1 MTIYSDRR
9 LPLKGELNRLET
21 NYDRLRLQ
29 LFQESAVYDSLLAN
43 DMYPDFANSFLL
55 LIGKEKK
62 EAETIYVKFS
72 NERDPA
78 FSVRT
83 EICENS
89 SGRRYVRKLPTEKT
103 SEEHVKNLEKISR
116 ELGTFYGREG
126 LELNTCTVENDGV
139 RLEYLQGETL
149 EGRLDELLEAGKT
162 EELEKLFFS
171 YIKKIRRIHEGEMF
185 FKTPE
190 FVQVFGDAEISESC
204 RCSGMSN
211 IDLVPANILL
221 QDSGVSVIDYEWT
234 FRFPIPCNF
243 ILYRMIHYY
252 LESDGK
258 RAVLRD
264 LDFYKKAG
272 ISEKEL
278 EIYAEMERNF
288 QKYMEGGH
296 VPLREMYDEVSPGKV
311 DIMAYYDRIRAACA
325 TRRLQVFYD
334 RGNDFSEADSDIYPM
349 TKHGIDFGITVP
361 RNVRR
366 LRLDPGEAA
375 GGLVLK
381 KLVFENGKEAD
392 FSSNGFPIGK
402 GRYYFGGGDPQF
414 VIESLPKNTGKLY
427 IEIEVMKESE
437 AQEAFWMS
445 FSRISAEKDKEI
457 QKLKHQISEMENTK
471 AWKLYRSIKK
481 K

>member
-1 MTIYSDRR
+1 
-9 LPLKGELNRLET
+9 
-21 NYDRLRLQ
+21 
-29 LFQESAVYDSLLAN
+29 
-43 DMYPDFANSFLL
+43 
-55 LIGKEKK
+55 
-62 EAETIYVKFS
+62 
-72 NERDPA
+72 
-78 FSVRT
+78 
-83 EICENS
+83 
-89 SGRRYVRKLPTEKT
+89 
-103 SEEHVKNLEKISR
+103 
-116 ELGTFYGREG
+116 
-126 LELNTCTVENDGV
+126 
-139 RLEYLQGETL
+139 
-149 EGRLDELLEAGKT
+149 
-162 EELEKLFFS
+162 
-171 YIKKIRRIHEGEMF
+171 
-185 FKTPE
+185 
-190 FVQVFGDAEISESC
+190 
-204 RCSGMSN
+204 
-211 IDLVPANILL
+211 
-221 QDSGVSVIDYEWT
+221 
-234 FRFPIPCNF
+234 
-243 ILYRMIHYY
+243 
-252 LESDGK
+252 
-258 RAVLRD
+258 
-264 LDFYKKAG
+264 
-272 ISEKEL
+272 
-278 EIYAEMERNF
+278 MERNF

-392 FSSNGFPIGK
+392 FSSNGFPIGN

>member
-1 MTIYSDRR
+1 M
-9 LPLKGELNRLET
+9 
-21 NYDRLRLQ
+21 
-29 LFQESAVYDSLLAN
+29 
-43 DMYPDFANSFLL
+43 
-55 LIGKEKK
+55 
-62 EAETIYVKFS
+62 
-72 NERDPA
+72 
-78 FSVRT
+78 
-83 EICENS
+83 
-89 SGRRYVRKLPTEKT
+89 
-103 SEEHVKNLEKISR
+103 KNLEKISR

-311 DIMAYYDRIRAACA
+311 DIMAYYDGSVPHVQREDCRYFMTEEMTFRKRI
-325 TRRLQVFYD
+325 
-334 RGNDFSEADSDIYPM
+334 
-349 TKHGIDFGITVP
+349 
-361 RNVRR
+361 
-366 LRLDPGEAA
+366 
-375 GGLVLK
+375 
-381 KLVFENGKEAD
+381 
-392 FSSNGFPIGK
+392 
-402 GRYYFGGGDPQF
+402 
-414 VIESLPKNTGKLY
+414 
-427 IEIEVMKESE
+427 
-437 AQEAFWMS
+437 
-445 FSRISAEKDKEI
+445 
-457 QKLKHQISEMENTK
+457 QIS
-471 AWKLYRSIKK
+471 IQ
-481 K
+481 

>member
-1 MTIYSDRR
+1 
-9 LPLKGELNRLET
+9 
-21 NYDRLRLQ
+21 
-29 LFQESAVYDSLLAN
+29 
-43 DMYPDFANSFLL
+43 
-55 LIGKEKK
+55 
-62 EAETIYVKFS
+62 
-72 NERDPA
+72 
-78 FSVRT
+78 
-83 EICENS
+83 
-89 SGRRYVRKLPTEKT
+89 
-103 SEEHVKNLEKISR
+103 
-116 ELGTFYGREG
+116 
-126 LELNTCTVENDGV
+126 
-139 RLEYLQGETL
+139 
-149 EGRLDELLEAGKT
+149 
-162 EELEKLFFS
+162 
-171 YIKKIRRIHEGEMF
+171 
-185 FKTPE
+185 
-190 FVQVFGDAEISESC
+190 
-204 RCSGMSN
+204 MSN

-361 RNVRR
+361 QNVRR

-392 FSSNGFPIGK
+392 FSSNGFPIGN

-457 QKLKHQISEMENTK
+457 QKLKHQISEMKNTK